1 MTDNSNNFDS
11 LQERNKQVLNNIS
24 ELQKQEKQ
32 LYDSLDDVN
41 LSSEEKQQIINK
53 INEISQMRI
62 SLYSGLKD
70 IYDFYQKNVSTSRT
84 TLGQQ
89 ITAIDVLENE
99 LNQSKIRL
107 NLIEDQKYN
116 KLRLVEINT
125 YYGKQYNAHTRLM
138 KTIVF
143 MCLPIIFLAFLANK
157 GILPPKLYALL
168 TSIVLII
175 GIILIGLQ
183 IIDIFNRDNMNW
195 DEYNWYFERSNAPSD
210 TNVGVSFDPWSTPSI
225 TCIGSACCY
234 DGSTYDD
241 QKNMCVPNNIYMKEN
256 PTTTTTTTTNTT
268 ETFAPLY
275 RYANTQTKPL
285 LLVDNVDPMFASL
298 SKTKY

>member
-11 LQERNKQVLNNIS
+11 LQERNQQVLNNIS

-41 LSSEEKQQIINK
+41 LSSEQKQQIINK
-53 INEISQMRI
+53 INEISQIRI

-70 IYDFYQKNVSTSRT
+70 IYDFYQKNVSGSRT

-89 ITAIDVLENE
+89 ITAIDILENE

-138 KTIVF
+138 KTIVI
-143 MCLPIIFLAFLANK
+143 MCLPIIILAILANR
-157 GILPPKLYALL
+157 GILPSKLYAFL
-168 TSIVLII
+168 TGLVLII
-175 GIILIGLQ
+175 GLILIGLQ
-183 IIDIFNRDNMNW
+183 LIDMSNRDNMNW
-195 DEYNWYFERSNAPSD
+195 DEYNWYFDKSKAPSD
-210 TNVGVSFDPWSTPSI
+210 TTVGGASDPWSTASI

-241 QKNMCVPNNIYMKEN
+241 QKNMCVPNNIYQQEN
-256 PTTTTTTTTNTT
+256 PTTSATTTSATT
-268 ETFAPLY
+268 ETFAPLA
-275 RYANTQTKPL
+275 RYANIQTKPISL
-285 LLVDNVDPMFASL
+285 ADSVYPMFASL